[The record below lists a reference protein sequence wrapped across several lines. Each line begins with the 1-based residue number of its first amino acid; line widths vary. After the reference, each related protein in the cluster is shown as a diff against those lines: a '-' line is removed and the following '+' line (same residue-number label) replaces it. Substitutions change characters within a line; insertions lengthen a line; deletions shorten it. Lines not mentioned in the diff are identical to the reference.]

1 MLFNRCKAVVCN
13 DEQMQLLNG
22 LFFVGLF
29 AAAAYHVSVWHYIA
43 ALGISPL
50 IVGIVLGMVYGN
62 TLRLHLPVYWLPG
75 IIFSSK
81 SLLRAAIV
89 LYGFRLTYQDIF
101 VVGMDGV
108 LIAVVMLST
117 TFIGGT
123 WLGTRVFGL
132 PYNLAILTAAGSSVC
147 GAAAVLATEPVLNA
161 KAHESSVAVGTV
173 VVFGTLAMF
182 VYPMLFNSG
191 MLGMS
196 AEEYGMF
203 AGGTLHEVAH
213 AVAAGQAVSAEAA
226 NTAVIVKMMRVMLIA
241 PLLIG
246 LGWWLV
252 RNPESGAKPSGKY
265 QMRTFP
271 WFAVLFL
278 VCIGINSLGII
289 PKPAVESIN
298 TLDTFMLTMAMCAL
312 GMETSLEK
320 VRSVGPK
327 PFLLAGL
334 LSLWLAIGGYMVTK
348 LILSFN
354 I

>member
-1 MLFNRCKAVVCN
+1 MLLARELKFSCS
-13 DEQMQLLNG
+13 EQQMQILNG
-22 LFFVGLF
+22 LVFVGLF
-29 AAAAYHVSVWHYIA
+29 AGAAYQISTWHFVA

-50 IVGIVLGMVYGN
+50 IVGIVLGIVYGN
-62 TLRLHLPVYWLPG
+62 TLRLYLPVYWLPG
-75 IIFSSK
+75 IVFSSK

-101 VVGMDGV
+101 LVGLDGV
-108 LIAVVMLST
+108 FIAVCMLTST
-117 TFIGGT
+117 FLGGT

-132 PYNLAILTAAGSSVC
+132 SRNLAILTAAGSSVC
-147 GAAAVLATEPVLNA
+147 GAAAVLATEPVVNA
-161 KAHESSVAVGTV
+161 KSHESSVAVGTV

-191 MLGMS
+191 MLHLS

-252 RNPESGAKPSGKY
+252 RNPEQGAEETSGKY
-265 QMRTFP
+265 EMRTFP
-271 WFAVLFL
+271 WFAVFFL

-289 PKPAVESIN
+289 PKPVVDNIN

-320 VRSVGPK
+320 VRAVGPK

-334 LSLWLAIGGYMVTK
+334 LSLWLALGGYAVTK
-348 LILSFN
+348 LILSF
-354 I
+354 